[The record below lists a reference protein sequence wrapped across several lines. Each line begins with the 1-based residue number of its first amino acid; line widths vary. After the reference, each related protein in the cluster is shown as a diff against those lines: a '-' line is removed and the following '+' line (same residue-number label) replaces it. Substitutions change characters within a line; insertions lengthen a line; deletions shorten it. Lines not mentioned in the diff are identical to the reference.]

1 MGKEYELKYKAN
13 GAKLASLREKYHDF
27 FAISMQ
33 TRYFDT
39 PQRDLQQRRW
49 TLRFRQENE
58 KSVCGL
64 KTPGKN
70 LVRGEWEVENPDL
83 EAGVKALCTMDVPK
97 EFPGLVAKGL
107 QEVCAAE
114 FIRLAKSIRYK
125 GCTVELALDQG
136 AFIGKDTRQP
146 FAEVE
151 VELKQGSRADAT
163 EFARALAA
171 EFQLEEETV
180 SKFERAFALAEGE

>member
-1 MGKEYELKYKAN
+1 MGKEFELKYKAN
-13 GAKLASLREKYHDF
+13 GTKLASLREKYHDF

-39 PQRDLQQRRW
+39 PCGDLQQRRW
-49 TLRFRQENE
+49 TLRLRQENE
-58 KSVCGL
+58 KTVCGL

-70 LVRGEWEVENPDL
+70 MVRGEWEVENPDL
-83 EAGVKALCTMDVPK
+83 EAGVKELCKLDVPK
-97 EFPGLVAKGL
+97 EFPALAGKGFR
-107 QEVCAAE
+107 QVCAAE

-136 AFIGKDTRQP
+136 AFIGKDTRRP

-163 EFARALAA
+163 EFAQALAA
-171 EFQLEEETV
+171 EFSLEEETL